1 MPEVRHHTASK
12 GRISGLEFQDESPDD
27 SVLNMSPTLGIGATS
42 RSMVDTGSGLS
53 QIPEISTPTS
63 LPETK
68 TGSAAEITPSL
79 PPHYSSQTLWTAS
92 ANESDEAETET
103 AETETNDQ
111 VVDSEHHDPKE
122 IDANTELTGH
132 GNSLF
137 PSEIK

>member
-12 GRISGLEFQDESPDD
+12 GRISGLEFQDESPDL
-27 SVLNMSPTLGIGATS
+27 SVVKIGVGAAS
-42 RSMVDTGSGLS
+42 WAMIGTGSDLS

-68 TGSAAEITPSL
+68 TGSAAEIASSL
-79 PPHYSSQTLWTAS
+79 SPHYSSQTLWTAS
-92 ANESDEAETET
+92 ANEGYEAGTET

-111 VVDSEHHDPKE
+111 VVDSEHHAAVE

-132 GNSLF
+132 ENSLF
-137 PSEIK
+137 PSKTK